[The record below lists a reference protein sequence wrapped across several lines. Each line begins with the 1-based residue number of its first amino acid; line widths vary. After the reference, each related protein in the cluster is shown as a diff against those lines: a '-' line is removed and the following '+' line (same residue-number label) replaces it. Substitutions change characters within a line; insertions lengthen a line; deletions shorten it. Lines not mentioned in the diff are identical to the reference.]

1 MSEKKSISLSNR
13 KDIDR
18 LGKLRRAWGCDS
30 DASTVCRAMEVA
42 ESLPNDAANAQAEPP
57 AELVQLKYEL
67 ELELQTNGPGRD
79 YMVKVCGILDYLG
92 DEYPDLRESMDIAE
106 AAIIARI

>member
-18 LGKLRRAWGCDS
+18 LGNLRRDWRCDS

-42 ESLPNDAANAQAEPP
+42 ELLPNDAIDAQSDPP
-57 AELVQLKYEL
+57 VELVRLKNEL
-67 ELELQTNGPGRD
+67 ELEIEANGPGRD

-92 DEYPDLRESMDIAE
+92 DEYLDLRESMDIAI
-106 AAIIARI
+106 AAIIARM